1 MLACRLL
8 RKTQSTSGDIEAIEE
23 PDVKFKGIS
32 SRPSFKNAIHQSLAS
47 QTQNTTAVIYTVQ
60 EYYDPI
66 PYVDCP
72 TCALIAEGSSM
83 AYHDNSCPQC
93 GEDTSHLTDSLTGY
107 V

>member
-1 MLACRLL
+1 MACKLL

-60 EYYDPI
+60 EYYDGTI
-66 PYVDCP
+66 THSEFSARSEANLKIQIIICFR
-72 TCALIAEGSSM
+72 
-83 AYHDNSCPQC
+83 
-93 GEDTSHLTDSLTGY
+93 
-107 V
+107 